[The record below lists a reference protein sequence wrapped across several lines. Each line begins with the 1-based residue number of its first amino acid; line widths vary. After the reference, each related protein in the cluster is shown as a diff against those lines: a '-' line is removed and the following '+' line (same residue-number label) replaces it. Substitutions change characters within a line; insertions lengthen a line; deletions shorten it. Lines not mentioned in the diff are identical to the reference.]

1 MQLIEQTN
9 GISTVQPRREST
21 HRLRLGGRNGT
32 QEYLERGCGK
42 SQNTDFEPLHYQD
55 T

>member
-9 GISTVQPRREST
+9 GIPALQPRREST
-21 HRLRLGGRNGT
+21 HRLHRSGRNGT
-32 QEYLERGCGK
+32 QEYLERGFGK
-42 SQNTDFEPLHYQD
+42 SPNTDYEPLHYQD